1 MDIKV
6 EDIVIDPKVVDRV
19 DGLDFVTIQ
28 TYADDMESGSIFPAV
43 EIVSDGQSSWLVDGQ
58 HRLEAVKKLEH
69 ETITANV
76 TEGDYRDAL
85 LKSCATNSEHGKR
98 RTNED
103 KRQKVMMLL
112 NDDEWKS
119 WSSVE
124 IAKNCKVSHTFVNKL
139 RDLTCN
145 VSSEK
150 TERTYVTKHGTLAT
164 MNTNNIGK
172 SQPDPL
178 VELPAE
184 LDPVTPVELNTQT
197 QIEPIIAAETAYE
210 DSLITERKQKALKQL
225 EEDLKVV
232 PLGVRYRDYL
242 LTLLK
247 ASMMSTKLVEEF
259 DPDEIQAFFL
269 DNIPTYERTKEV
281 LTKQFDFLKLVMG
294 ENLENEFD

>member
-112 NDDEWKS
+112 EDKLFKEKN
-119 WSSVE
+119 WSNRE
-124 IAKNCKVSHTFVNKL
+124 IARQCKVDEKFVRKMKNHTADI
-139 RDLTCN
+139 R
-145 VSSEK
+145 SME
-150 TERTYVTKHGTLAT
+150 TERTFIHHKTGKPTT
-164 MNTNNIGK
+164 MNTTNIGK

-178 VELPAE
+178 AE

-197 QIEPIIAAETAYE
+197 QIEPIITVIAADEAR
-210 DSLITERKQKALKQL
+210 LITERKQKALKQL

>member
-112 NDDEWKS
+112 EDKLFKEKN
-119 WSSVE
+119 WSNRE
-124 IAKNCKVSHTFVNKL
+124 IARQCKVDEKFVRKMKNHTADI
-139 RDLTCN
+139 R
-145 VSSEK
+145 SME
-150 TERTYVTKHGTLAT
+150 TERTFIHHKTGKPTT
-164 MNTNNIGK
+164 MNTTNIGK

-178 VELPAE
+178 AE
-184 LDPVTPVELNTQT
+184 LEPVTPVELNTQT
-197 QIEPIIAAETAYE
+197 QIEPIITAETAYE

>member
-6 EDIVIDPKVVDRV
+6 EDIVIDPKIVDRV

-112 NDDEWKS
+112 EDKLFKEKN
-119 WSSVE
+119 WSNRE
-124 IAKNCKVSHTFVNKL
+124 IARQCKVDEKFVRKMKNHTADI
-139 RDLTCN
+139 R
-145 VSSEK
+145 SME
-150 TERTYVTKHGTLAT
+150 TERTFIHHKTGKPTT
-164 MNTNNIGK
+164 MNTTNIGK

-178 VELPAE
+178 AE

-197 QIEPIIAAETAYE
+197 QIEPIITAETAYE

-225 EEDLKVV
+225 EEDLNVV